1 MRNLYTCKQ
10 LKSLDL
16 SANNLSVL
24 PEDLYALESLQELNL
39 ASNLFSSVIT
49 QMNPALLFKSI
60 GSIRRLKRLNL
71 SRNKFITFHAEL
83 LNPKEDFV

>member
-1 MRNLYTCKQ
+1 MEFQRLETLNLSFNKISPASLRNLYTCKQ

-16 SANNLSVL
+16 SANNLTML

-39 ASNLFSSVIT
+39 SSNLFSSVIT

-60 GSIRRLKRLNL
+60 G
-71 SRNKFITFHAEL
+71 
-83 LNPKEDFV
+83 